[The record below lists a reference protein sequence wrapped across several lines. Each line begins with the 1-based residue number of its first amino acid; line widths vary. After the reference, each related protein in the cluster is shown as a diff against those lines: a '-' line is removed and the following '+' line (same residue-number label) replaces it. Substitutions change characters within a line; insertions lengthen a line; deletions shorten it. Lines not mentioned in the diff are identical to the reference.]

1 MRKVDDPAAGSRP
14 SSLTLLCL
22 GRIQISPCQLA
33 RMPTCPLEGS
43 AFAPP

>member
-1 MRKVDDPAAGSRP
+1 MLQLGRFG
-14 SSLTLLCL
+14 LCL

-33 RMPTCPLEGS
+33 RMLACPLEGS